1 MKTEWKKKLP
11 FFCSNNYLNEEAT
24 YEINEILEKE
34 NKLDINDLVYKTGNE
49 KRFKRLVCKS
59 LKQQDLL
66 KDKFI
71 TMIYH

>member
-11 FFCSNNYLNEEAT
+11 FFCSNNYLNKEAT

-49 KRFKRLVCKS
+49 KKV
-59 LKQQDLL
+59 
-66 KDKFI
+66 
-71 TMIYH
+71 